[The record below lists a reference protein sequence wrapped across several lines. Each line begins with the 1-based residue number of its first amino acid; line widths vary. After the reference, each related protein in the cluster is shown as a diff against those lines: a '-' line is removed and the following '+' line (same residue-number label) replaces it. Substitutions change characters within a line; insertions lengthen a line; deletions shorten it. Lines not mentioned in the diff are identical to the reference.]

1 MIRRA
6 ARLAGLALALILPA
20 SASAASAGVVHLSPL
35 NVPFPQRAYVLTL
48 PRPLQLDAAGLRVT
62 ENGQPV
68 NGVTLVPASA
78 ARSATFGV
86 VLVIDSSL
94 SMRGAPIQ
102 NAIAAA
108 RVFDAHRNPNE
119 RIGVIEFNRIPRTVL
134 PLTGDESA
142 IQSALAST
150 PRLAYG
156 THIDDA
162 VVAALRLLKA
172 GRVTAGTVVVLSD
185 GADTGSSLSAPAA
198 GAMAAAQHVRIFT
211 VGLRSASFTP
221 RTLRALAV
229 SSGGEFTEATSSADL
244 AGIYGALSTRLA
256 SQYVLRYRSLLG
268 PNVPATVR
276 VTIAGL
282 PQAAASSS
290 YTTPAL
296 PKNVAPVYRPPLVT
310 TFVESAGGMLL
321 TVLVCAALF
330 GCAIALALRP
340 RNRTL
345 RRRMAQFVSVRPAS
359 DRAGQPRLTA
369 RVFGGVER
377 PLDRVGRFTRFKD
390 DLEIAGIA
398 MPAVQ
403 ILLWTGATTLILGWL
418 LWIGSG
424 SPLLPLLAL
433 IVPFAVFETIK
444 QRLRRVRG
452 QFAEQLPD
460 NLQVLASALRAGHSF
475 IGALSVVVD
484 DCAEPSRSELRRVI
498 ADEQL
503 GVPLEDALDRVVVR
517 MQNRDLGHVSLVASL
532 QRQTGGNTA
541 EVVDRVTETVRERF
555 ELRRLVRTLTAQGRA
570 SRWIVSA
577 LPVVL
582 LVVISLID
590 PAYLTPLL
598 HRTAGQVLLAI
609 GAVMVI
615 AGSLVIR
622 RIVDIEV

>member
-6 ARLAGLALALILPA
+6 ACLLVIASLVAMPPA
-20 SASAASAGVVHLSPL
+20 AAAAARLSPL
-35 NVPFPQRAYVLTL
+35 DVPFPQRAYVLTL
-48 PRPLQLDAAGLRVT
+48 PRPLQLDTTALRVT

-68 NGVTLVPASA
+68 NGVTLVPAAAAGSA
-78 ARSATFGV
+78 SFGV
-86 VLVIDSSL
+86 VLVIDCSL

-102 NAIAAA
+102 NAVAAA
-108 RVFDAHRNPNE
+108 RAFDTHRNPNE
-119 RIGVIEFNRIPRTVL
+119 RIAVIEFNGKAHTLL
-134 PLTGDESA
+134 PLTGDESS
-142 IQSALAST
+142 IQSALATT
-150 PRLAYG
+150 PTLAYG

-162 VVAALRLLKA
+162 VVAALRLLRT

-185 GADTGSSLSAPAA
+185 GADTGSSLTAS
-198 GAMAAAQHVRIFT
+198 AAASLAAARHVRIFT
-211 VGLRSASFTP
+211 VGLHSAAFTP
-221 RTLRALAV
+221 RTLRTLATG
-229 SSGGEFTEATSSADL
+229 SGGEFIEASSSSDL
-244 AGIYGALSTRLA
+244 AGIYGTLSARLA
-256 SQYVLRYRSLLG
+256 SEYVLRYRSLLG
-268 PNVPATVR
+268 PDVPATVR
-276 VTIAGL
+276 VAIAGL
-282 PQAAASSS
+282 PGTSAESS
-290 YTTPAL
+290 YTTPSL
-296 PKNVAPVYRPPLVT
+296 PRDVAPVYRPPLVT

-321 TVLVCAALF
+321 TVLVCAGLF
-330 GCAIALALRP
+330 GTALALAFRP

-345 RRRMAQFVSVRPAS
+345 RRRMAQFVSLRPAV
-359 DRAGQPRLTA
+359 AGGQPRLTA

-377 PLDRVGRFTRFKD
+377 PLERVGRFTRFKD

-398 MPAVQ
+398 MPAIQ
-403 ILLWTGATTLILGWL
+403 ILLWTAVTTIVLAWL

-424 SPLLPLLAL
+424 SPVLPPLAL
-433 IVPFAVFETIK
+433 IVPIAVFETIK

-452 QFAEQLPD
+452 RFAEQLPD

-484 DCAEPSRSELRRVI
+484 DCPEPSRSELRRVI

-582 LVVISLID
+582 LVAIAFIN
-590 PAYLTPLL
+590 PAYLSPLF
-598 HRTAGQVLLAI
+598 HRTVGQVLLAA
-609 GAVMVI
+609 GAVMVV

-622 RIVDIEV
+622 RIVDIDV